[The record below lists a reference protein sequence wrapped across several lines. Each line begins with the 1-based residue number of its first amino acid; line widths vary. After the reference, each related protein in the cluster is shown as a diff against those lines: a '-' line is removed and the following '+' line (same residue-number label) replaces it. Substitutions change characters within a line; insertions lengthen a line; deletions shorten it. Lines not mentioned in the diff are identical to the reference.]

1 MRLLRVSALIAA
13 LTVFCVAAAY
23 PPALAP
29 VENCQYFSE
38 TKRYVC
44 DEFLEYYNS
53 RGDIEIFGYPL
64 TDASFDVTRGLVV
77 QYFQRSRMEYRRDNP
92 EPYRVQ
98 LGLLVDE
105 LDYHFPP
112 LAPDQIPPQ
121 NGPRHHYFPETQ
133 HAVSYDF
140 LAYFREKGGLDVFGY
155 PVSEFMYENGYIVQ
169 YFQRARMEWYPD
181 APSGPLMRLTNMGEL
196 YADRIGIPG
205 GYHRFTWAGRGLVS
219 DPELLV
225 TTTVRH
231 ISTEQE
237 GFQTVYVYVT
247 DELRNPIPDAAAAM
261 VVRYPAADQVYSFP
275 PTDTDG
281 FTSYSFQLIP
291 SPAGEEV
298 VIDVSATI
306 GSFAASSQTFFQRC
320 R

>member
-1 MRLLRVSALIAA
+1 MRLLHVSALIAA
-13 LTVFCVAAAY
+13 LAVLCVAASY
-23 PPALAP
+23 PPAQAP

-64 TDASFDVTRGLVV
+64 TEASFDVTRGLVV
-77 QYFQRSRMEYRRDNP
+77 QYFQRSRMEYRPDNP

-112 LAPDQIPPQ
+112 LAPDHIPPPS
-121 NGPRHHYFPETQ
+121 NPRHRYFPETQ
-133 HAVSYDF
+133 HVVSYDF

-181 APSGPLMRLTNMGEL
+181 DPSG
-196 YADRIGIPG
+196 
-205 GYHRFTWAGRGLVS
+205 GL
-219 DPELLV
+219 
-225 TTTVRH
+225 
-231 ISTEQE
+231 
-237 GFQTVYVYVT
+237 
-247 DELRNPIPDAAAAM
+247 
-261 VVRYPAADQVYSFP
+261 
-275 PTDTDG
+275 
-281 FTSYSFQLIP
+281 
-291 SPAGEEV
+291 
-298 VIDVSATI
+298 
-306 GSFAASSQTFFQRC
+306 
-320 R
+320 